1 MGDFLSG
8 MKAIRAH
15 LNGISEATVL
25 EYCREEGLP
34 IKKTLSSES
43 GQARKAKLM
52 SGRGDGCE
60 GHTNLKK
67 KQFCLKKFRF
77 YLTES
82 V

>member
-25 EYCREEGLP
+25 KYYREEGLP
-34 IKKTLSSES
+34 IKKNGKHGTWTGSRSKIDEWS
-43 GQARKAKLM
+43 R
-52 SGRGDGCE
+52 GR
-60 GHTNLKK
+60 
-67 KQFCLKKFRF
+67 
-77 YLTES
+77 